1 MNPRLKQIIKNKLS
15 KDLSSVSI
23 IEYNGSIWFI
33 DAKSKYWY
41 LELYKK
47 TKTLWW
53 RLDFFEDFFLLFSM
67 EQNEFVPIIS
77 EWVEEVLNGK
87 IVSMPRCGAA
97 SKRRVEE
104 VLNCEVVSTLHP
116 SNLPG
121 VQVEEVLNGK
131 ITSTKIG
138 DYSTTFEMK
147 EVLDGKILSTV
158 GNLPPS
164 QVMVEKVLKG
174 EVVSTQGTPGSFRME
189 VEEVLAVSTH
199 DSQLVDFILGEK
211 VLKGEV
217 VSTRRQKLRQETQ
230 VKEILNTVVVSD
242 VNQMFIQQALCHNL
256 MSKMIETTTHDP
268 SDYFQVEDVLPHK
281 EINNTT

>member
-15 KDLSSVSI
+15 EDLSSVSI
-23 IEYNGSIWFI
+23 INYNGSIWFI
-33 DAKSKYWY
+33 DSKSKYWY

-53 RLDFFEDFFLLFSM
+53 RLDFFEEFFILFSM
-67 EQNEFVPIIS
+67 EQREFVPIII

-87 IVSMPRCGAA
+87 
-97 SKRRVEE
+97 
-104 VLNCEVVSTLHP
+104 VVSTHHTER
-116 SNLPG
+116 G
-121 VQVEEVLNGK
+121 YTAEVEEVLNGE

-164 QVMVEKVLKG
+164 QVMVEKILG
-174 EVVSTQGTPGSFRME
+174 EVVYTQGTPASFRME
-189 VEEVLAVSTH
+189 V
-199 DSQLVDFILGEK
+199 GE

-230 VKEILNTVVVSD
+230 VEKILNTEGVSTD
-242 VNQMFIQQALCHNL
+242 SQIFIQEALCHNL
-256 MSKMIETTTHDP
+256 ISKMIETTTPDCN
-268 SDYFQVEDVLPHK
+268 SDYFRVEDALSYNK
-281 EINNTT
+281 INNTT